1 MLKEKLKLF
10 PLLYIFS
17 LIISVVSL
25 VILID
30 SYNKIHTLKNNLQSN
45 INGEIEI
52 QKEYSDDIL
61 ID

>member
-30 SYNKIHTLKNNLQSN
+30 SYNKIHTLKNNLQPN
-45 INGEIEI
+45 VNGEIEI

>member
-25 VILID
+25 AILID